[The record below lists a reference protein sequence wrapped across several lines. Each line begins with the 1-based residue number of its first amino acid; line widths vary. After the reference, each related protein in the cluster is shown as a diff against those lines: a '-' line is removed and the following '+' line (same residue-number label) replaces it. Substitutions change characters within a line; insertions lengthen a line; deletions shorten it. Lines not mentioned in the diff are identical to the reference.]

1 MYRIHNVVNCLWS
14 KTWKVLFVYSWP
26 PFIIVGETVHFCLGI
41 WGPEQHRSQLMWL
54 APGYLH
60 FVVSAASVA
69 LLLRSCS
76 NIIRCKKWNELF
88 CFVCWTTTNLVALV
102 LSIVGA
108 VYCWE
113 AQHLIQCLS
122 CMVLTW
128 EYLVVKWVVDE
139 WVKRFGSQAL
149 TSQDASATNP
159 RGQRTAYVFC

>member
-1 MYRIHNVVNCLWS
+1 
-14 KTWKVLFVYSWP
+14 
-26 PFIIVGETVHFCLGI
+26 
-41 WGPEQHRSQLMWL
+41 MWL
-54 APGYLH
+54 APGYLY

-102 LSIVGA
+102 LSIVGV

-139 WVKRFGSQAL
+139 WVKRFGS
-149 TSQDASATNP
+149 
-159 RGQRTAYVFC
+159 